1 MTNLRIAVIGI
12 GATGT
17 VLAAALLKNNPD
29 TICVGTKTKVG
40 ESLLKEG
47 LRISGTLND
56 SVPVRHFLT
65 RIEDLKEF
73 RPNLIFLATKTY
85 HLARIMKDLELVL
98 TPETRIISTH
108 NGLGTEDV
116 IAEKFGPE
124 VAFRMSLNFGA
135 SLKAPGM
142 VEMAFFNKPN
152 FLGAVS
158 PKNSDLGKKIAGL
171 FSDGGLHTEF
181 VDDIKQYVWK
191 KMIYKCSMASIC
203 AVTNQTI
210 KGVLDFPPT
219 REIAMGCFNEALE
232 VAKAKGYDLGET
244 GIYEP
249 ARWHRMI
256 EAMRLGMVDAGRHV
270 ADPALVQVPVGELVS
285 KAHAARRRALIQ
297 PDRALEMAIPDLPEH
312 QDTVYLTIVD
322 RQGNAVS
329 FINSLYYGFGSGLVV
344 PGTGICLQNRGAGFT
359 LEPGH
364 PNVLAGAKVVQVAS
378 CLYTNGPEHIGRMLQ
393 QMTEWM
399 EKHGYS
405 SIQALCGKLSQ
416 EKIKNPLLY
425 ERAQF
430 MKYYSSRD

>member
-232 VAKAKGYDLGET
+232 VAKAKGYDLGENFINDAFKYLEKVGSHKDSMCYDVANHLPT
-244 GIYEP
+244 EIDF
-249 ARWHRMI
+249 
-256 EAMRLGMVDAGRHV
+256 LG
-270 ADPALVQVPVGELVS
+270 Q
-285 KAHAARRRALIQ
+285 K
-297 PDRALEMAIPDLPEH
+297 
-312 QDTVYLTIVD
+312 IVD
-322 RQGNAVS
+322 YGLSEGIQTPFFVTMTNLVKS
-329 FINSLYYGFGSGLVV
+329 MENSYLNHESG
-344 PGTGICLQNRGAGFT
+344 
-359 LEPGH
+359 
-364 PNVLAGAKVVQVAS
+364 
-378 CLYTNGPEHIGRMLQ
+378 
-393 QMTEWM
+393 
-399 EKHGYS
+399 
-405 SIQALCGKLSQ
+405 
-416 EKIKNPLLY
+416 
-425 ERAQF
+425 
-430 MKYYSSRD
+430 